1 MAELVLDTTLE
12 PRGPAAAVVLTDEQ
26 VAQLGP
32 GKVMPVRITIHGV
45 TIAGRLARM
54 GGENLVGLAKAAR
67 AELGVEIGDHVTVR
81 LERAEAAP
89 DVEVPDDL
97 AAALDA
103 ADPQARSRFGALAPS
118 RRKEL
123 VRAVTEAKKPETRQ
137 KRIAAAVAA
146 VTPG

>member
-12 PRGPAAAVVLTDEQ
+12 PRGRAAAVVLTDDQ

-32 GKVMPVRITIHGV
+32 GKVMPVRITINGV

-67 AELGVEIGDHVTVR
+67 TELGVAVGDQVTVR

-89 DVEVPDDL
+89 EVEVPDDL
-97 AAALDA
+97 AAALTA
-103 ADPQARSRFGALAPS
+103 AGPQARAGFDALAPS

-123 VRAVTEAKKPETRQ
+123 VRGITEAKKPETRE
-137 KRIAAAVAA
+137 KRVAAAVAA
-146 VTPG
+146 ATG